1 MEKILLWGTGKIAEE
16 VLTQCQTLDIYYIVG
31 IIDNNLK
38 RIGTCFLGYSV
49 YAPNEIRNICPDKIV
64 ILTDAYDEIVKQISI
79 EYPEFG
85 ECVENKN
92 FFYKQS
98 LLKRYKAIDDPEI
111 KKIISHIENNGLS
124 IFNYPFCDKYKNFTC
139 QVYYDTSHEMYYVI
153 HCGKKMYFSR
163 RYSSETEVINY
174 YKSILLE
181 QDEKSPHKYLSTE
194 FDISDGD
201 VVIDAG
207 VAEGNFALEIIDKV
221 SKIYLIEAD
230 SEWIEALNVTFEDYM
245 DKVVIIKAFVSSYDE
260 GDFRTLDSIISEKVN
275 FIKMD
280 IEGNEWDGLKG
291 AQRIINNSSNLRLAI
306 CSYHSDFD
314 QVLIES
320 FMDEM
325 SIEHTHTNGYMWF
338 PLTIRQN
345 YVSTSLN
352 RAIIRGI
359 KR

>member
-1 MEKILLWGTGKIAEE
+1 
-16 VLTQCQTLDIYYIVG
+16 
-31 IIDNNLK
+31 
-38 RIGTCFLGYSV
+38 
-49 YAPNEIRNICPDKIV
+49 
-64 ILTDAYDEIVKQISI
+64 
-79 EYPEFG
+79 
-85 ECVENKN
+85 
-92 FFYKQS
+92 
-98 LLKRYKAIDDPEI
+98 
-111 KKIISHIENNGLS
+111 
-124 IFNYPFCDKYKNFTC
+124 
-139 QVYYDTSHEMYYVI
+139 
-153 HCGKKMYFSR
+153 MYFSR

-260 GDFRTLDSIISEKVN
+260 GDFRTLDSIIPENVN

-338 PLTIRQN
+338 PLTVRQN